1 MIFLQQYGIS
11 NTLGA
16 KIYKQYGARLYAVI
30 QDNPYQMADDIN
42 GVGFQIADEIASK
55 VGIHTDSDFRVR
67 SGILHVLTR
76 ISLEGHVYLPKM
88 ELLARTV
95 ELLGVSQELVEKHI
109 MDIQKNSGEDH
120 VQSFHL
126 LSLRD
131 YQYV

>member
-1 MIFLQQYGIS
+1 
-11 NTLGA
+11 
-16 KIYKQYGARLYAVI
+16 
-30 QDNPYQMADDIN
+30 MADDIN

-95 ELLGVSQELVEKHI
+95 ELLGVSQELVEKLYHGSGSRTQADTQRAGEADLRI
-109 MDIQKNSGEDH
+109 WDQCLLHGIEYSKNAP
-120 VQSFHL
+120 
-126 LSLRD
+126 
-131 YQYV
+131 